1 MSNTHSLSATTR
13 KRSGSAALKQ
23 MRREG
28 LTPAVLYG
36 AGIEN
41 VNLKMVAKEI
51 ETLLH
56 QSASENILVN
66 LNIEGTSAPQM
77 ALIQSVQHDPLSSTI
92 LHADFHAVKQDE
104 EIHASV
110 PLELTGTSAGVKAGG
125 VLQHQVHSLSV
136 QCLPKDLPEG
146 LEHDVTDLEIGGT
159 VHISDLKLPE
169 GVKSAL
175 DGDVVVAIISEPKT
189 GTDEDDEGSAGAG
202 AASSDEAEA
211 GSEGD

>member
-23 MRREG
+23 MRRGG
-28 LTPAVLYG
+28 LVPAVLYR
-36 AGIEN
+36 AGLEN
-41 VNLKMVAKEI
+41 VNLKVDGKEFT
-51 ETLLH
+51 TLMH
-56 QSASENILVN
+56 QSASDNILVN
-66 LNIEGTSAPQM
+66 LNIEGESGAKM
-77 ALIQSVQHDPLSSTI
+77 ALIQAVQHDPLTSAI

-125 VLQHQVHSLSV
+125 VLQHQVHSLTV
-136 QCLPKDLPEG
+136 HCLPKDLPEA
-146 LEHDVTDLEIGGT
+146 LEHDITDVEIGGT

-169 GVKSAL
+169 GVKAGL

-189 GTDEDDEGSAGAG
+189 GGDGDADESA
-202 AASSDEAEA
+202 EAEA
-211 GSEGD
+211 PAEAAAATEGE

>member
-28 LTPAVLYG
+28 LVPAVLYG
-36 AGIEN
+36 AGLEN
-41 VNLKMVAKEI
+41 VNLKVDGKEFT
-51 ETLLH
+51 TLMH
-56 QSASENILVN
+56 QSASDNILVN
-66 LNIEGTSAPQM
+66 LNIEGESGAKM
-77 ALIQSVQHDPLSSTI
+77 ALIQAVQHDPLTSAI

-125 VLQHQVHSLSV
+125 VLQHQVHSLTV
-136 QCLPKDLPEG
+136 HCLPKDLPEA
-146 LEHDVTDLEIGGT
+146 LEHDITDVEIGGT

-169 GVKSAL
+169 GVKAGL

-189 GTDEDDEGSAGAG
+189 GGDGDADESA
-202 AASSDEAEA
+202 EAEA
-211 GSEGD
+211 PAEAAAATEGE

>member
-1 MSNTHSLSATTR
+1 M
-13 KRSGSAALKQ
+13 
-23 MRREG
+23 
-28 LTPAVLYG
+28 TPAVLYG

-66 LNIEGTSAPQM
+66 LNIEGAPAPQM

-110 PLELTGTSAGVKAGG
+110 PLELTGMSAGVKAGG

-159 VHISDLKLPE
+159 VHISDLTLPE
-169 GVKSAL
+169 GVKAGL

-189 GTDEDDEGSAGAG
+189 GAEEGDEEGDAGAG
-202 AASSDEAEA
+202 AVATDEAEA
-211 GSEGD
+211 SSEGD